1 MDITSAIRA
10 TTRVPLLQAIK
21 MFLAPTAAW
30 LVCLALISGQPP
42 IFAAIAALLV
52 VQPSVNQSLGK
63 AVERS
68 AGVLI
73 GVVLAF
79 VLGLVLGDRQWA
91 VLVAIVA
98 SVMLGWALRLTPG
111 SAVQIPISAMLVLTL
126 GGDTEGYALY
136 RIIETLIG
144 AAMGLLVNAVIVPP
158 VVLQPARSTVM
169 RLGGDT
175 AAIFDALA
183 DAISEP
189 RSRGELAALLNRA
202 RALHRTRIDAE
213 EAVERGR
220 DSLAF
225 NLRRSQ
231 HRRVLEAD
239 AAMLARL
246 TVLVTRVVGMTRA
259 VHDHYEPGLTEE
271 PTVRAI
277 ATELR
282 RAGHDLRLLIDDS
295 PRSDEAIT
303 ADMPALTSP
312 IAVAKPHE
320 EHWILLGSLLED
332 LRRVRETIIG
342 ADGS

>member
-1 MDITSAIRA
+1 
-10 TTRVPLLQAIK
+10 
-21 MFLAPTAAW
+21 MFLAPAVAW
-30 LVCLALISGQPP
+30 LLCMALFPGQPP

-63 AVERS
+63 AVERC
-68 AGVLI
+68 AGVLL

-79 VLGLVLGDRQWA
+79 VLGVLFGHGEEVVLG
-91 VLVAIVA
+91 AIVV
-98 SVMLGWALRLTPG
+98 SVLLGWALRLTPG
-111 SAVQIPISAMLVLTL
+111 SAVQIPISAMLVLAL
-126 GGDTEGYALY
+126 GGETEGYALY
-136 RIIETLIG
+136 RILETLIG
-144 AAMGLLVNAVIVPP
+144 AGMGLLVNAVIVPP
-158 VVLQPARSTVM
+158 VVLQPARTTVT
-169 RLGGDT
+169 RLGTDT

-183 DAISEP
+183 DAITEP

-202 RALHRTRIDAE
+202 RSLHRARAAAE

-231 HRRVLEAD
+231 HRRVLEDD
-239 AAMLARL
+239 AAMLDRL
-246 TVLVTRVVGMTRA
+246 TVLVTRAIGMTRT
-259 VHDHYEPGLTEE
+259 VHDHYEPGLSSE

-282 RAGHDLRLLIDDS
+282 RAGHDLRLLLDES
-295 PRSDEAIT
+295 PTSAEPVT
-303 ADMPALTSP
+303 AELPALTSP
-312 IAVAKPHE
+312 ITVAKPNE